1 MRKISVII
9 PCFNVEKYIIRCL
22 ESLSNQTLKDLE
34 IICIDDC
41 STDKTVKTIKHYKK
55 NHPELKLHLICN
67 KKNCG
72 VSTTRNIGID
82 SAKAEFIGFVDPDD
96 YIDSDFYEKLY
107 NHAIKTKSEIT
118 VANIREHTLDG
129 QITQK
134 TSWLKKLEKERKY
147 FNHTIW
153 CAIYRSDFLRRH
165 KIYNP
170 VGISNGEDTVFC
182 IQCACHCK
190 KISSVKNTFYNYIRY
205 DNSAESRF
213 YTQKH
218 VNARIKMSH
227 AIVDYI
233 NNCNISSTEYL
244 FHFNKAFRF
253 LYDYVYKR
261 TTDEI
266 LRKESIA
273 NAIELYHKCK
283 YPEYFKQYPGAYP
296 FIRCGDIDGLHH
308 YQATRHHPYKNKQIK
323 LLRKIP
329 IASIEYKNEV
339 RTLRIFGIPIIDIYE

>member
-1 MRKISVII
+1 MQKISVII

-41 STDKTVKTIKHYKK
+41 STDKTVKKILQYSSK
-55 NHPELKLHLICN
+55 HPELKLQLIRNN
-67 KKNCG
+67 KNKG

-82 SAKAEFIGFVDPDD
+82 SAKTKFIGFVDPDD
-96 YIDSDFYEKLY
+96 YVDADYYEKLY
-107 NHAIKTKSEIT
+107 NHAIQTKSDIT

-129 QITQK
+129 KITTK
-134 TSWLKKLEKERKY
+134 TQWLKNIEKDRKY

-170 VGISNGEDTVFC
+170 TDITNGEDTVFC

-190 KISSVKNTFYNYIRY
+190 KISCVKNTYYNYIRY

-213 YTQKH
+213 YTRKH

-227 AIVDYI
+227 TIVDYI
-233 NNCNISSTEYL
+233 NKCNISSSEYL

-273 NAIELYHKCK
+273 NAIELYQKCK
-283 YPEYFKQYPGAYP
+283 YPEYFKQHPGAYP
-296 FIRCGDIDGLHH
+296 FIRCGDINGLHL
-308 YQATRHHPYKNKQIK
+308 YQAARHHPYKTKTIK
-323 LLRKIP
+323 LLKKIP
-329 IASIEYKNEV
+329 IASIQYNNEV
-339 RTLRIFGIPIIDIYE
+339 RSLRIFGIPIIDIYE